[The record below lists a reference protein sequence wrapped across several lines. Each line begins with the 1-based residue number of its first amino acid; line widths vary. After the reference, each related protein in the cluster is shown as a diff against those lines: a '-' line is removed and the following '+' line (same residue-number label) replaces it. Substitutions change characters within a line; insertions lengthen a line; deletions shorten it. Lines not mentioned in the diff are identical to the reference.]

1 MAIIIGTEE
10 QTMKTYQSKTKD
22 TKKNFFKRHKYAIAI
37 TLSVIAIALVITL
50 SVVFTLPD
58 KQPVGGVTVDPPAI
72 DVDTKPTVVLP
83 MQNATIGMDYHDD
96 KLVKWDTLDLWQW
109 HPAVDFVGSG
119 AVVAVLDGKV
129 IDVEKTSIDGNVVTI
144 EHADGYVS
152 IYKSLDSAITV
163 NKGDTVKAGDKIGAA
178 SSSMMSELNTGAHL
192 HFELKKNGVYV
203 NPATLIPINQD
214 K

>member
-1 MAIIIGTEE
+1 
-10 QTMKTYQSKTKD
+10 MKTYQSKTKD